1 MRCNLSKPAPALG
14 VQMVQRFRE
23 AIRLSRAWALGAEY
37 ELVAA
42 DLQEEML
49 SGLRLDGLPDE
60 LLSLDDLAEEDVADE
75 DIAGEDEKGDHAEAR
90 EGQVIE
96 RWRRRAGV
104 YQQRILQSSKTS
116 MWIRNTQMGITSVV
130 LGACGTLIKDRQA
143 IRRAG
148 FFQGYSAVVWLVIS
162 LQAFGGLNVAFIL
175 KYADNILKGF
185 AAAFSTVASCILE
198 MIFFQFRP
206 TFLFLVGSTLINIAA
221 YAYNL
226 SCPTRAEEVSP
237 RTYAV

>member
-104 YQQRILQSSKTS
+104 YQQRIRGVDDAVLVIFRSFDPRSTGCIPK
-116 MWIRNTQMGITSVV
+116 GVV
-130 LGACGTLIKDRQA
+130 PRALVALGAEPAPHHLELIMDRPGRYVTAVELQAMAQIFVPQLAPRTRSLPERNDLFARAGRSITRRLAELPPLFSALSSAGTAVRLRA
-143 IRRAG
+143 ERAGAMLSIRR
-148 FFQGYSAVVWLVIS
+148 
-162 LQAFGGLNVAFIL
+162 
-175 KYADNILKGF
+175 
-185 AAAFSTVASCILE
+185 
-198 MIFFQFRP
+198 
-206 TFLFLVGSTLINIAA
+206 TLRIK
-221 YAYNL
+221 
-226 SCPTRAEEVSP
+226 
-237 RTYAV
+237 

>member
-1 MRCNLSKPAPALG
+1 VRCNLSKPAPALG

-104 YQQRILQSSKTS
+104 YQQRI
-116 MWIRNTQMGITSVV
+116 RGV
-130 LGACGTLIKDRQA
+130 DD
-143 IRRAG
+143 
-148 FFQGYSAVVWLVIS
+148 AVLVIFRS
-162 LQAFGGLNVAFIL
+162 FDPRSTGCIPKGVVPGGM
-175 KYADNILKGF
+175 GG
-185 AAAFSTVASCILE
+185 
-198 MIFFQFRP
+198 
-206 TFLFLVGSTLINIAA
+206 VGGGTGTH
-221 YAYNL
+221 NL
-226 SCPTRAEEVSP
+226 
-237 RTYAV
+237 